1 MLNQSIKILKG
12 IGGKKAEFFANL
24 GVHTLRDLLHLY
36 PLRYEDLRK
45 SMPISELRNDQSA
58 VFLAMVEG
66 FEQTISSGGKK
77 MTRAKLAYDGSSVQ
91 ALFVHMPYLQNLL
104 KKGEIYWFYGKVSV
118 NGTFRRL
125 FHPEFYAYP
134 EYPNGLGIKP
144 IYPLSRDLKQ
154 KDVRNAVESCKNLF
168 SMITDP
174 IPDEILSRFSL
185 ISKAEALYSV
195 HFPKDLEEI
204 ERARF
209 RLKFEELYLQQ
220 KKVFEARLEH
230 QLEIRKHFYKPLS
243 EEELFSLFEFEL
255 TASQKSTLQEIQRD
269 LDGELLM
276 RRLVFGDVGSGKTA
290 IAIASC
296 YLAVKS
302 GFQAC
307 VMAPTEV
314 LAKQHFLEF
323 SERLGETYRIALL
336 VSSEKNKKKLAEDLR
351 EGRIDIVV
359 GTHALIEE
367 KIDFKNLA
375 LVVTDEQHRFGV
387 RQRKHLKEKAKNGA
401 DVLSMSATPIPRT
414 LSMVYYGDI
423 DISYLTDM
431 PKGRKKVI
439 TRFVDGNDQKRKLL
453 KFIYDK
459 VKSGEQ
465 AYFLAPRIDDD
476 EEKTKSSVEKMYHY
490 FKSIYK
496 DFSISAL
503 HGKMK
508 AEEKNAVMQNFK
520 DGKVQILISTT
531 VIEVGVN
538 VPNATIML
546 ISNMEHFGLSQ
557 LHQLRGRV
565 GRSEKQSYCFL
576 TTSKPS
582 DSVALRV
589 QAMETCDNGFDIA
602 EMDLKLRGPGEISGS
617 KQHGFERFRL
627 VDYSR
632 DQDLIQSIRN
642 IFSAKK

>member
-1 MLNQSIKILKG
+1 MLQQSIKILKG

-24 GVHTLRDLLHLY
+24 GVHTLQDLLHLY
-36 PLRYEDLRK
+36 PLRYEDLRRP
-45 SMPISELRNDQSA
+45 MPISELRNDESA
-58 VFLAMVEG
+58 VFLARVDG
-66 FEQTISSGGKK
+66 FEQSVSSGGKK
-77 MTRAKLAYDGSSVQ
+77 MIRAKLAYDGSSVQ

-118 NGTFRRL
+118 NGSFRTL
-125 FHPEFYAYP
+125 FHPEFYAYS

-144 IYPLSRDLKQ
+144 VYPLSRDLKQ

-168 SMITDP
+168 QMIADP
-174 IPDEILSRFSL
+174 IPDEVLSQFSL
-185 ISKAEALYSV
+185 ISKAEALSFV
-195 HFPKDLEEI
+195 HFPETLEEI
-204 ERARF
+204 EKGRF

-220 KKVFEARLEH
+220 KKVFEARLER
-230 QLEIRKHFYKPLS
+230 QLEKRKHYYKPIS

-255 TASQKSTLQEIQRD
+255 TPSQKSTLQEVKRD
-269 LDGELLM
+269 LDDALLM
-276 RRLVFGDVGSGKTA
+276 RRLVFGDVGSGKTV

-323 SERLGETYRIALL
+323 TQRLGEACRIALF
-336 VSSEKNKKKLAEDLR
+336 VSSEKNKEDLAKELR
-351 EGRIDIVV
+351 EGGIDIAI

-367 KIDFKNLA
+367 KIEFKNLA

-387 RQRKHLKEKAKNGA
+387 RQRNHLKEKAKNGA
-401 DVLSMSATPIPRT
+401 DVLTMSATPIPRT

-439 TRFVDGNDQKRKLL
+439 TKFVNGNDQKRKLL
-453 KFIYDK
+453 KFIYDR

-476 EEKTKSSVEKMYHY
+476 EEKTKSSVEKMYRY
-490 FKSIYK
+490 FKGIYK
-496 DFSISAL
+496 DLSIGAL

-508 AEEKNAVMQNFK
+508 AEEKNAVMQDFK

-546 ISNMEHFGLSQ
+546 ISNMEYFGLSQ

-565 GRSEKQSYCFL
+565 GRSDKQSYCFL

-582 DSVALRV
+582 DSVTMRV
-589 QAMETCDNGFDIA
+589 KAMETCDNGFDIA
-602 EMDLKLRGPGEISGS
+602 EMDLKLRGPGEMLGS
-617 KQHGFERFRL
+617 RQHGFERFRL
-627 VDYSR
+627 IDYSK
-632 DQDLIQSIRN
+632 DQDLIHSIRS
-642 IFSAKK
+642 IFSSKK